1 MLLRPHQYL
10 DDIALLIFD
19 MPLLFLFLLL
29 LQAHPKPHNGLET
42 PSTRR
47 YPRFCSGISFHLAM
61 AGVECLCLT
70 LLFCRVVNR
79 DSDSKSTQAD
89 RSGNDN
95 DSEAREGETQ
105 RESENDQDGRGVRPA
120 ESGRRRRPRK

>member
-47 YPRFCSGISFHLAM
+47 YPRFCSGILFHLAM

-79 DSDSKSTQAD
+79 DSDSKSTQA
-89 RSGNDN
+89 RRQTAPGMIMIQK
-95 DSEAREGETQ
+95 RERE
-105 RESENDQDGRGVRPA
+105 RESENDQNGRGVRPA